1 MLLEP
6 DKWPRIIIIIM
17 VAAATVYFLF
27 LIWDVIMALL
37 IGGILAYLIYHP
49 VVFMEKKGVKRTY
62 GVLFFYL
69 IGSVMLGFILYWA
82 IPATIAE
89 AESMISMYP
98 ELAERAEQISQEID
112 GLSKPPEVEK
122 LLSENVD
129 RLEKG
134 FYKGLERFITGLY
147 SFLGKVFML
156 IPAPIVAFYLIVDW
170 EKVKGG
176 FLNLFSPH
184 FRRELEILGR
194 DMDQILLNVI
204 KGSLLVALLVGLLV
218 GVSAFIIGVKF
229 PFLIGLISGLTNLIP
244 FFGPFLGAIPAVII
258 AYSNSLI
265 SALYMG
271 VAILIVQQIDSNL
284 ITPRILGGKLGLH
297 PLFIIFAL
305 LAGGS
310 LFGIWGMLLAVPA
323 AAVLKVTISWL
334 YLRFIT

>member
-1 MLLEP
+1 MLLEQTR
-6 DKWPRIIIIIM
+6 WPRIILIIM
-17 VAAATVYFLF
+17 VAAATLYFLY
-27 LIWDVIMALL
+27 LIRDVIVALL

-49 VVFMEKKGVKRTY
+49 VLFIERKGIKRTY
-62 GVLFFYL
+62 GVLFLYL
-69 IGSVMLGFILYWA
+69 IGTAVLGMVLYWA

-89 AESMISMYP
+89 AESMIEMYP
-98 ELAERAEQISQEID
+98 EIAEKAEQISNEIN
-112 GLSKPPEVEK
+112 GFSKPPEVEK
-122 LLSENVD
+122 LLSDNVD

-134 FYKGLERFITGLY
+134 FYKGLERFISGLY
-147 SFLGKVFML
+147 SLLGKIFML
-156 IPAPIVAFYLIVDW
+156 IPAPIVAFYLVVDW
-170 EKVKGG
+170 EKIKGG

-204 KGSLLVALLVGLLV
+204 KGSIMVALLVGILV
-218 GVSAFIIGVKF
+218 GFSAFFIGVKF

-258 AYSNSLI
+258 AYSNSLA
-265 SALYMG
+265 SAIYMG
-271 VAILIVQQIDSNL
+271 LAIVVVQQIDSNL

-310 LFGIWGMLLAVPA
+310 LFGIWGLLLAVPA
-323 AAVLKVTISWL
+323 AAVLKVTVSWL
-334 YLRFIT
+334 YLRFVT